1 MKHDPIASGKRKSV
15 NLSIDTGIVAAAR
28 EAGLN
33 LSQISEAALCDAAR
47 KAQVAEA
54 AAEAEKARMA
64 AATKAE
70 AAKQKIKANAGKP
83 SGKTAETDAKEIAK
97 GKALRQK

>member
-47 KAQVAEA
+47 KAQ
-54 AAEAEKARMA
+54 AEKWHEEN
-64 AATKAE
+64 KAWVE
-70 AAKQKIKANAGKP
+70 ANNAWVERNGLPLEKYR
-83 SGKTAETDAKEIAK
+83 
-97 GKALRQK
+97 LF